1 MGYTVARG
9 RGDPHFTTLDGRVYT
24 FNGLGEY
31 VLLRESIKDFEF
43 QGRTELAP
51 NSNATIFSAFAIK
64 DGSDAVEVIIYNYWL
79 KFLAIIE
86 VRNITNT
93 YDTKLFRRKKILTK
107 YFTPKLMSNNLTNSL
122 KT

>member
-1 MGYTVARG
+1 MGYTVACG

-51 NSNATIFSAFAIK
+51 NYNATIFSAFAIK
-64 DGSDAVEVIIYNYWL
+64 DGSDAVEVIIYNYW
-79 KFLAIIE
+79 
-86 VRNITNT
+86 
-93 YDTKLFRRKKILTK
+93 
-107 YFTPKLMSNNLTNSL
+107 
-122 KT
+122 

>member
-31 VLLRESIKDFEF
+31 VLLRESINDFEF
-43 QGRTELAP
+43 QARTELAP

-64 DGSDAVEVIIYNYWL
+64 DGSDVVEV
-79 KFLAIIE
+79 
-86 VRNITNT
+86 
-93 YDTKLFRRKKILTK
+93 
-107 YFTPKLMSNNLTNSL
+107 M
-122 KT
+122 

>member
-31 VLLRESIKDFEF
+31 VLLREYIKDFEF

-64 DGSDAVEVIIYNYWL
+64 DGSDPVEVIIYNY
-79 KFLAIIE
+79 
-86 VRNITNT
+86 
-93 YDTKLFRRKKILTK
+93 
-107 YFTPKLMSNNLTNSL
+107 
-122 KT
+122 

>member
-51 NSNATIFSAFAIK
+51 NANATIFSAFAIK

-86 VRNITNT
+86 VQNIINT
-93 YDTKLFRRKKILTK
+93 WYKIILEEENSNKILHTK
-107 YFTPKLMSNNLTNSL
+107 IVG
-122 KT
+122 